1 MGLLSKYHKV
11 QGDLILYFGSLRS
24 SSPISPAL
32 PEISKWLLGKTGSAF
47 EDFQF
52 PVHYPS
58 SPQLLKAL
66 LESLFPGNGLL
77 CVSGWILSPDGPQ
90 NGLSSLPTPRNF
102 SSFSSSC
109 SPEGTTYA
117 FKIWFKK
124 KKSTQVLQSLSWE
137 HWPAMTSLGIAIE
150 L

>member
-102 SSFSSSC
+102 SSFSSSV
-109 SPEGTTYA
+109 PLREQPMPLKYDL
-117 FKIWFKK
+117 KK
-124 KKSTQVLQSLSWE
+124 KNLPRFCSHCHGSTGLPWLPWAL
-137 HWPAMTSLGIAIE
+137 P
-150 L
+150 